1 MLGQRYKKMNKT
13 CFCSHIMHRLGKQ
26 KKENK
31 KPKTGQYSQ
40 YCKKKDIPVV
50 VTVSSKGWSMW

>member
-1 MLGQRYKKMNKT
+1 
-13 CFCSHIMHRLGKQ
+13 MHRLGKQ

-31 KPKTGQYSQ
+31 KPKTGQYTQ
-40 YCKKKDIPVV
+40 YGKQKDIPVV